1 MTKYILH
8 GGFTGEDND
17 LNHAFYEELAR
28 DIPNEGTILLCYF
41 ASREDDNTNKFKE
54 DGERITKYSHGKHFT
69 FLFATQEEFLNQL
82 KQSDALYIRGGST
95 NKLLRVLRDYKD
107 FTVMFLNKTIAG
119 SSAGAYA
126 LAKYG
131 SSHSE
136 SEVREG
142 LGVVPVR
149 LVCHFESPKLPPD
162 MRAVEELARTA
173 EDLELVT
180 LKDFEWRVFTL

>member
-1 MTKYILH
+1 MTKYLLH
-8 GGFTGEDND
+8 GGFTGEN
-17 LNHAFYEELAR
+17 NESNRCFYEEFSR
-28 DIPNEGTILLCYF
+28 DIPDEGTVLLCYF
-41 ASREDDNTNKFKE
+41 ASREDDNSKKFEE
-54 DGERITKYSHGKHFT
+54 DNERITEYSHGKQFT
-69 FLFATQEEFLNQL
+69 FLFASQEEFLKQL

-95 NKLLRVLRDYKD
+95 NKLLRVFRSYEN
-107 FTVMFLNKTIAG
+107 FTALFLNKTIAG

-149 LVCHFESPKLPPD
+149 LVCHFMSPKLPPD
-162 MRAVEELARTA
+162 MRAVEELSRTA

-180 LKDFEWRVFTL
+180 LRDYEWRVFTL